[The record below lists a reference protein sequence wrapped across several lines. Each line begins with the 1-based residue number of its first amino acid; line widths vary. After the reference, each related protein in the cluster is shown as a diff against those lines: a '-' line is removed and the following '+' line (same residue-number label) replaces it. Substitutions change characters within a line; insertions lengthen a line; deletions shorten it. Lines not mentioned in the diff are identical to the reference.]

1 LQPWQSSA
9 ILGPPC
15 EREPEGPFLHVMLVG
30 YVVLFDQIESILE
43 ARQLNKKKS
52 AVPEG
57 TTLNKQQT
65 LKLLI

>member
-1 LQPWQSSA
+1 
-9 ILGPPC
+9 
-15 EREPEGPFLHVMLVG
+15 MLVG